1 MRFASLVSIAMLG
14 LAACASVPSTSVSP
28 GVRAAG
34 RSTSPSTGLS
44 AGTTTRAIAHLA
56 GASGSLVSGTLTLM
70 QTTAGVRI
78 QGDLGGLAPGSTHG
92 FHVHETGDCSAAD
105 ASSAGGH
112 FNPGGSPHGKA
123 ETARHHVGDID
134 NISADPSGV
143 AHVDAIVA
151 GTVLGGSGSGSTST
165 STSILGRALVVH
177 AAPDDYRTQ
186 PSGNSGTR
194 IACGVVRT
202 P

>member
-1 MRFASLVSIAMLG
+1 MRFAPLVSIAVLG
-14 LAACASVPSTSVSP
+14 LGACASTATMSRSPPVPRS
-28 GVRAAG
+28 GW
-34 RSTSPSTGLS
+34 STSPLMRVA
-44 AGTTTRAIAHLA
+44 AGTATHAVAHLA
-56 GASGSLVSGTLTLM
+56 GASGSLVSGTLTLV
-70 QTTAGVRI
+70 QTTMGVRI

-112 FNPGGSPHGKA
+112 FNPGGSQHGKA
-123 ETARHHVGDID
+123 GTGRHHAGDID
-134 NISADPSGV
+134 NITVDPSGV

-151 GTVLGGSGSGSTST
+151 GTVLGGSGSTN
-165 STSILGRALVVH
+165 ILGRALVVH

-186 PSGNSGTR
+186 PSGSSGAR

>member
-1 MRFASLVSIAMLG
+1 MRFALLLSIAALG
-14 LAACASVPSTSVSP
+14 LGACASTPTTSVSP
-28 GVRAAG
+28 SIRTVGG
-34 RSTSPSTGLS
+34 STSSP
-44 AGTTTRAIAHLA
+44 AGMLATHAIAHLA
-56 GASGSLVSGTLTLM
+56 GASGSLVSGTLTLV
-70 QTTAGVRI
+70 QTGAGVRI
-78 QGDLGGLAPGSTHG
+78 QGDLGGLVPGSTHG

-112 FNPGGSPHGKA
+112 FNPGGSPHGNA
-123 ETARHHVGDID
+123 ETARHHAGDID

-143 AHVDAIVA
+143 AHVDAIVV
-151 GTVLGGSGSGSTST
+151 GTVLGGSGSTN
-165 STSILGRALVVH
+165 ILGRALVVH

>member
-1 MRFASLVSIAMLG
+1 MRFASLVSIAVLG
-14 LAACASVPSTSVSP
+14 LGACATVPSTSVSP
-28 GVRAAG
+28 SVKAVG
-34 RSTSPSTGLS
+34 RSTSPFTRMP
-44 AGTTTRAIAHLA
+44 AGTTARAIAHLA

-70 QTTAGVRI
+70 QTSNGVRI
-78 QGDLGGLAPGSTHG
+78 QGDLGGLLPGSTHG

-112 FNPGGSPHGKA
+112 FNPDGSPHGKA
-123 ETARHHVGDID
+123 ETARHHAGDID
-134 NISADPSGV
+134 NITVDPSGV
-143 AHVDAIVA
+143 AHVDAIVVGA
-151 GTVLGGSGSGSTST
+151 VLGGAGSTN
-165 STSILGRALVVH
+165 ILGRALVVH